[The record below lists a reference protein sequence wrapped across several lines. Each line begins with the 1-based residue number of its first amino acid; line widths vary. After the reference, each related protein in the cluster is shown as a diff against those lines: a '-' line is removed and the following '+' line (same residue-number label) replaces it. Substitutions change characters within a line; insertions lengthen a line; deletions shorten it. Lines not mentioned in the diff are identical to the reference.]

1 VPSFDPNDWL
11 VIPALLIGGA
21 LLLGILA
28 FRVRNSLTSSSL
40 AALLVGPEDRR
51 APIVS
56 LLGII
61 GAWLLAEAVALV
73 LPGNESSLWATG
85 AAHAALIAA
94 GPALLWTAT
103 HAAGRA
109 AAVPVR
115 ARIAVLAI
123 PAMSAAVLLTNH
135 LHGLLWVPAG
145 WVTHGAISAVRFEVG
160 PWWFL
165 QGLHTLGCV
174 VAAGWLLARA
184 YHRAWPGCARE
195 ALAMALGLLSP
206 AIGCAVAAAVPSLET
221 LPCAALGMAIAA
233 PALYQTLR
241 PDPLESL
248 LTRMQGTVFDAL
260 GDAIA
265 LIDSGRRVVY
275 ANPHA
280 QALLRKATPSEPWQ
294 AGRAL
299 THYWAKLAQLLQDP
313 ELRGGEITLVHD
325 SSTWFYEV
333 RVTAAPNTDR
343 VRNARLVV
351 LRDVSERRRAERTV
365 RQLAFYDGL
374 TGLANRHL
382 FARQL
387 ANAIGSARANGHSLA
402 LLYLDLDHFKNVN
415 DTLGHA
421 AGDAVL
427 RDVAERLRVG
437 VRASDVVGR
446 LGRKNPQG
454 GLARLGGDEFAILLP
469 KVPSAEVAAA
479 VAERLLHQLTR
490 TVEGSDRPAAGGAS
504 IGVALFPQDADDAET
519 LMKNADAALYHAKDR
534 GRNQVQFFEPLLNR
548 AAQRRLELERGLRAA
563 VGENQFHLVFQPRV
577 DLASA
582 KPAAFE
588 ALIRWK
594 SPTLGSVPP
603 SHFIPVAERSG
614 QILGIGRWVLEES
627 LRSLRHWRDA
637 GYSVPCVAVNVASSQ
652 LEAPKFCDE
661 VVKLLKRYGLDPGSL
676 ELEITEG
683 TLLHQDETSLR
694 PLRTLR
700 QMGVRIS
707 LDDFGTGYSSLS
719 YLHQLSPDAV
729 KLDRSFVSGLDSDHT
744 SANIVAAVIS
754 MTRSLGI
761 RSVAE
766 GVERAEELSTLRE
779 LGCDEVQGFLY
790 CVPLESAEVMG
801 FLRDHPRWE
810 QEKAEASPT

>member
-1 VPSFDPNDWL
+1 VPSFDPNEWL

-21 LLLGILA
+21 LLLGLLA
-28 FRVRNSLTSSSL
+28 FRLRHPLASSSL
-40 AALLVGPEDRR
+40 GALLVGPDDRR

-56 LLGII
+56 LLGIL
-61 GAWLLAEAVALV
+61 AVWLLAEAVALL
-73 LPGNESSLWATG
+73 LPGNDSSLWAMG
-85 AAHAALIAA
+85 ASHAALIAL
-94 GPALLWTAT
+94 GPALLWTALR
-103 HAAGRA
+103 AAGRA
-109 AAVPVR
+109 ATVPVR
-115 ARIAVLAI
+115 ARVAALVIPALSVAVLI
-123 PAMSAAVLLTNH
+123 TNH
-135 LHGLLWVPAG
+135 VHGLLWVPAG
-145 WVTHGAISAVRFEVG
+145 SVTHGAISAVRFDVG
-160 PWWFL
+160 PWWFV
-165 QGLHTLGCV
+165 QGLHTLGCAL
-174 VAAGWLLARA
+174 AAGWLLART
-184 YHRAWPGCARE
+184 YHRAWPGYARE
-195 ALAMALGLLSP
+195 ALAVALGLAAP
-206 AIGCAVAAAVPSLET
+206 AIGCAVATAAEGLET
-221 LPCAALGMAIAA
+221 LPCAALGLAFAV
-233 PALYQTLR
+233 PGLYQTLR

-248 LTRMQGTVFDAL
+248 LTRVQGTVFDAL

-265 LIDSGRRVVY
+265 LVDPERRVVY
-275 ANPHA
+275 ANRHA
-280 QALLRKATPSEPWQ
+280 QALLHKATPTEPWQ

-299 THYWAKLAQLLQDP
+299 TNYWAKLARLLQGP
-313 ELRGGEITLVHD
+313 ELQGGEITLLHD

-333 RVTAAPNTDR
+333 RVTGAPNTDR

-387 ANAIGSARANGHSLA
+387 AKAIGAARSNHHSLA

-446 LGRKNPQG
+446 LGRKNQG

-469 KVPSAEVAAA
+469 KVPSPEIAATI
-479 VAERLLHQLTR
+479 AERLLHQLTR
-490 TVEGSDRPAAGGAS
+490 SFEGSDRPAASGAS

-548 AAQRRLELERGLRAA
+548 AAQRRLELERGLRVAIE
-563 VGENQFHLVFQPRV
+563 ENQFHLVFQPRV
-577 DLASA
+577 DLDSSE
-582 KPAAFE
+582 PAAFE
-588 ALIRWK
+588 ALLRWK

-652 LEAPKFCDE
+652 LEAPEFCDE
-661 VVKLLKRYGLDPGSL
+661 VVTLLKRYGLDPGSL

-766 GVERAEELSTLRE
+766 GVERAEELAALRE

-790 CVPLESAEVMG
+790 CVPLESAEVME

-810 QEKAEASPT
+810 QEKVETSPA